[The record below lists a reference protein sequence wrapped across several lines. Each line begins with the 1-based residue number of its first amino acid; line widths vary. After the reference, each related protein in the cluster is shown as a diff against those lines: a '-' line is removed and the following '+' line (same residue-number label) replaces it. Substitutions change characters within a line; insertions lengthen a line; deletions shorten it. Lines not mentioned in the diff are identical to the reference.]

1 MHEHFLLK
9 IFQQKAAGKPA
20 AFLFP
25 VCLRLTGARNRRKE
39 RKRVGIETY
48 IRELREK
55 VRSDR
60 IASIEEVLETFTR
73 IIRRE
78 EKENIKQ
85 EKL

>member
-1 MHEHFLLK
+1 MR
-9 IFQQKAAGKPA
+9 G
-20 AFLFP
+20 
-25 VCLRLTGARNRRKE
+25 NRIKE
-39 RKRVGIETY
+39 RKRVGIEAV

>member
-1 MHEHFLLK
+1 MR
-9 IFQQKAAGKPA
+9 GN
-20 AFLFP
+20 
-25 VCLRLTGARNRRKE
+25 CRKE
-39 RKRVGIETY
+39 RKRVGIEAY

>member
-1 MHEHFLLK
+1 MR
-9 IFQQKAAGKPA
+9 G
-20 AFLFP
+20 
-25 VCLRLTGARNRRKE
+25 NRRKE
-39 RKRVGIETY
+39 RKRVGIEAY
-48 IRELREK
+48 IIELREK